1 MIQIDQE
8 NLISGDSYYIASYG
22 PYGLIA
28 KMRGIYCEEESPLL
42 RFNDVIQYKNG
53 EKINIGWFHAPTV
66 LSSDGKPNY
75 YWKYFIPSNLELIE
89 KVKQYDTEVM
99 LSKMLLIRQAYNKW
113 FGDPSTIMGMIH
125 HRFGLNRKM

>member
-28 KMRGIYCEEESPLL
+28 KMLGVYCAEGPNLL

>member
-1 MIQIDQE
+1 MIEIDQE
-8 NLISGDSYYIASYG
+8 NLIRGDSYYIASYG

-28 KMRGIYCEEESPLL
+28 KMRGIYCEEESPLV

-53 EKINIGWFHAPTV
+53 EKINIGWFHAPTI

-75 YWKYFIPSNLELIE
+75 YWKYFIPSDNELVK
-89 KVKQYDTEVM
+89 KVEQYDTEEM
-99 LSKMLLIRQAYNKW
+99 LSKMLLIRREYSKR